1 MGDTAELVIEK
12 DGVKTVY
19 ILEHCTVFYGNTVT
33 YTYHI
38 LEVKRT
44 NIDEKGANKMIA
56 IGCDHAAVNLKK
68 AIMAHL
74 DEKQIPYVDLGTDGT
89 SCDYPVIA
97 KAVCE
102 KVLSGEAEKGILL
115 CGTGIGMSIAANKF
129 KGIRAAVCSDC
140 FSVRYTRLH
149 NNANVLCMGER
160 VIGQGLALEL
170 VDIFLETGYE
180 GGRHQRRLDL
190 ITDIENKE

>member
-1 MGDTAELVIEK
+1 
-12 DGVKTVY
+12 
-19 ILEHCTVFYGNTVT
+19 
-33 YTYHI
+33 
-38 LEVKRT
+38 
-44 NIDEKGANKMIA
+44 MIA

-74 DEKQIPYVDLGTDGT
+74 NEKQIPYIDLGTDGA
-89 SCDYPVIA
+89 SCDYPNIA

-102 KVLSGEAEKGILL
+102 KILSGEAEKGILL